1 MIGEEKM
8 RKFGQSISIN
18 DINKEFSIE
27 VVELGEKTDLD
38 DVITNLN
45 DCLNLLATLKKT
57 HIQTQ
62 ALVIDWEGQTKKIYD
77 ELSIFQERFIN
88 DMSIAIKS
96 YKESIE
102 VVRNKINDIPN
113 ANQLKKRQRL

>member
-1 MIGEEKM
+1 M
-8 RKFGQSISIN
+8 RKSGQSISIN

-27 VVELGEKTDLD
+27 VVELSEKTDLD

-45 DCLNLLATLKKT
+45 DCLNLLVTLKET
-57 HIQTQ
+57 HIQAQ
-62 ALVIDWEGQTKKIYD
+62 ALVVDWEGQTKEIYD

-102 VVRNKINDIPN
+102 VVRNKM
-113 ANQLKKRQRL
+113 Q

>member
-45 DCLNLLATLKKT
+45 DCFNLLATLKKT

>member
-1 MIGEEKM
+1 M